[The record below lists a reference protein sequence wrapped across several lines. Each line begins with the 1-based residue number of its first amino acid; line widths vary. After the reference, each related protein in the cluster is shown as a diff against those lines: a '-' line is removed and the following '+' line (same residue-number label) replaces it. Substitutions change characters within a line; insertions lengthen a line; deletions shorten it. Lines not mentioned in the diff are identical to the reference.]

1 MSVSDYFKFSHKHH
15 CFIDND
21 KEVIKVNLHTKL
33 FSELIDTYDFE
44 KVWHE
49 PNEDLAPQSLQI
61 LSTFLCGLTARK
73 I

>member
-1 MSVSDYFKFSHKHH
+1 MCVAKKCLKMSVSDYFKFSHKHH

-33 FSELIDTYDFE
+33 FSELIDTFTILKKFDM
-44 KVWHE
+44 
-49 PNEDLAPQSLQI
+49 DL
-61 LSTFLCGLTARK
+61 TK

>member
-33 FSELIDTYDFE
+33 FSELIDTFT
-44 KVWHE
+44 
-49 PNEDLAPQSLQI
+49 I
-61 LSTFLCGLTARK
+61 LKKFDMNLTK